1 MELDNKIIN
10 IATGNP
16 ELVVQTVN
24 RMNNVYG
31 ADFEYL
37 GYEDRDGVVFAMVKK
52 GKSNLDQVYLLGF
65 FLGCTIQ
72 ELRLKGEISW

>member
-1 MELDNKIIN
+1 MELDNIIN

-16 ELVVQTVN
+16 KLIEETVE
-24 RMNNVYG
+24 RMNRVYK

-37 GYEDRDGVVFAMVKK
+37 GYEDRDGVVFGLVKK

-65 FLGCTIQ
+65 FLGSTIQ
-72 ELRLKGEISW
+72 DLRSKKEIDW

>member
-1 MELDNKIIN
+1 MELDNIIN

-16 ELVVQTVN
+16 KLIEETVE
-24 RMNNVYG
+24 RMNRVYK

-37 GYEDRDGVVFAMVKK
+37 GHEDRDGVVFGMVKK

-65 FLGCTIQ
+65 FLGATIQ
-72 ELRLKGEISW
+72 DLRTKKEIDW

>member
-1 MELDNKIIN
+1 MESDNEIIN

-52 GKSNLDQVYLLGF
+52 GESNLDQVYLLGF

-72 ELRLKGEISW
+72 ELRIKGEISW